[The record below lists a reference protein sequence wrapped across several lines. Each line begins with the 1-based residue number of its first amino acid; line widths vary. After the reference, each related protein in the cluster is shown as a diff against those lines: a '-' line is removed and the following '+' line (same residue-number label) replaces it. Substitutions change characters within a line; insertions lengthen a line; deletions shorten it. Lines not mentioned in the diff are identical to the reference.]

1 MIYNAKYEQ
10 MPREEL
16 QQLQIERLQS
26 TLNRVYRN
34 VAFYKDS
41 FDENRID
48 IGKIRSL
55 GDMRQLPFT
64 TKEDLRRSYP
74 YNMFAVPLRDIVR
87 IHSTTGR
94 TGKPIAIGY
103 TRNDILHWSEL
114 VARVLAG
121 TGITDND
128 FLQLAFDYNMF
139 TGGLGLHY
147 GAEKIGASVIPSSQS
162 GNVQRQIHIM
172 KDYKTT
178 ALLSTP
184 SYALRIAGNLKE
196 MGIHPDELNLKIGIF
211 GAEPWSDSMRTRIED
226 RLHLRAFNIYGINEM
241 MGPGLSGECRERN
254 GLHINEDHYIVEII
268 DPLTWDPLPN
278 GTEGELVITTIT
290 REGFPLIRYRTGDLS
305 MIMEEPCPC
314 GRTTLRMRRVAARSD
329 DMVVING
336 INVFPVQVGETLK
349 KSTGYDP
356 RFQIIIEDVD
366 GEDVMEIQVEVLE
379 KMFDDEVKKLMAL
392 KGAIA
397 TGIERELGITAR
409 ITFVEQM
416 SLFRSAEGRGRVR
429 RVIDNR

>member
-226 RLHLRAFNIYGINEM
+226 RLHLKAFNIYGINEM

-305 MIMEEPCPC
+305 MVMEEPCPC

>member
-1 MIYNAKYEQ
+1 MIYNAKYEK

-16 QQLQIERLQS
+16 TQLQIERLQS

-34 VAFYKDS
+34 VAFYKES
-41 FDENRID
+41 FDENKID
-48 IGKIRSL
+48 IGKIRSI

-64 TKEDLRRSYP
+64 TKEDLRKSYP

-103 TRNDILHWSEL
+103 TRNDISHWSEL

-121 TGITDND
+121 TGVTDND
-128 FLQLAFDYNMF
+128 FVQIAFDYNMF
-139 TGGLGLHY
+139 TGGFGLHY

-178 ALLSTP
+178 VLLSTP
-184 SYALRIAGNLKE
+184 SYALRIAGNLKD
-196 MGIHPDELNLKIGIF
+196 MGIHPDELNLKIGLF
-211 GAEPWSDSMRTRIED
+211 GAEPWDEATRERIEE
-226 RLHLRAFNIYGINEM
+226 RLHLSAFNIYGVNEM
-241 MGPGLSGECRERN
+241 MGPGVSGECSEKN

-268 DPLTWDPLPN
+268 DPLTWEPLPH
-278 GTEGELVITTIT
+278 GVEGELVITTIT

-305 MIMEEPCPC
+305 SIMDGTCPC
-314 GRTTLRMRRVAARSD
+314 GRTTLRMHRVAARSD

-336 INVFPVQVGETLK
+336 MNVFPAQVGEVLK
-349 KSTGYDP
+349 KITGIDP
-356 RFQIIIEDVD
+356 RFQIIIDDVE
-366 GEDVMEIQVEVLE
+366 GEDVLELQVEVLE
-379 KMFDDEVKKLMAL
+379 NMFDDEIKKLMEL
-392 KGAIA
+392 KFSIA
-397 TGIERELGITAR
+397 SGIERELGVAVKVI
-409 ITFVEQM
+409 FVEQM
-416 SLFRSAEGRGRVR
+416 TMFRTNGKVR
-429 RVIDNR
+429 KVIDKR

>member
-1 MIYNAKYEQ
+1 MIYNAKYEK

-16 QQLQIERLQS
+16 TQLQVERLQS

-41 FDENRID
+41 FDENKID
-48 IGKIRSL
+48 IGKIRSI

-64 TKEDLRRSYP
+64 TKEDLRKSYP

-103 TRNDILHWSEL
+103 TRNDIAHWSEL

-121 TGITDND
+121 AGVTDND
-128 FLQLAFDYNMF
+128 FVQIAFDYNMF
-139 TGGLGLHY
+139 TGGFGLHY

-178 ALLSTP
+178 VLLSTP
-184 SYALRIAGNLKE
+184 SYALRIARNLKE
-196 MGIHPDELNLKIGIF
+196 MGIHPDELNIKIGLF
-211 GAEPWSDSMRTRIED
+211 GAEPWDEATRDRIEE
-226 RLHLRAFNIYGINEM
+226 RLHLSAFNIYGVNEM
-241 MGPGLSGECRERN
+241 MGPGVSGECSEKN

-268 DPLTWDPLPN
+268 DPLTWEPLPH
-278 GTEGELVITTIT
+278 GVEGELVITTIT

-305 MIMEEPCPC
+305 SIMAEACPC
-314 GRTTLRMRRVAARSD
+314 GRTTLRMHRVAGRSD
-329 DMVVING
+329 DMMVVNG
-336 INVFPVQVGETLK
+336 MNVFPAQVGEILK
-349 KSTGYDP
+349 KITGIDP
-356 RFQIIIEDVD
+356 RFQIIIDDVE
-366 GEDVMEIQVEVLE
+366 GEDMLELQVEVIGN
-379 KMFDDEVKKLMAL
+379 MFDDEIKKLLGL
-392 KGAIA
+392 KSSIA
-397 TGIERELGITAR
+397 AGIERELGVAAKVI
-409 ITFVEQM
+409 FVEQM
-416 SLFRSAEGRGRVR
+416 TMFRTNEGKVKK
-429 RVIDNR
+429 VIDKR